1 MTTTINESLLYL
13 WDQRTLYLGDLSG
26 LSEVTQAAPS
36 LMIGLEDDF
45 EIWTPGHEERI
56 RTRSALIPAGACAS
70 AENFD
75 KPVAVCYLDP
85 CNQDFRA
92 LVKSM
97 NIKIGGLYLE
107 CRDIDRKITALN
119 KIYREGASP
128 ESAYNLLLND
138 VLPLESNYPP
148 QPKYFD
154 SVLESIHIIKSHPT
168 ENISN
173 RSIAEQIGTLSE
185 RQLQRY
191 FKEIVGIPIRR
202 FRLWHRLFVT
212 ATLMGFGMSLTDA
225 SIEAGFS
232 DVSHFNHTFRSM
244 LGMKPSFVLKRRHA
258 IKIYMGGDNGTPLPH
273 HI

>member
-1 MTTTINESLLYL
+1 MTKIINESLLYL
-13 WDQRTLYLGDLSG
+13 WDQRTLYLGDLSD
-26 LSEVTQAAPS
+26 LLEVNPAASS
-36 LMIGLEDDF
+36 LLIGLEDDF
-45 EIWTPGHEERI
+45 EIWTSSHEERI
-56 RTRSALIPAGACAS
+56 RTRSALIPAGVCAS
-70 AENFD
+70 ANNFE
-75 KPVAVCYLDP
+75 KPVAICYLDP

-92 LVKSM
+92 LIRNM
-97 NIKIGGLYLE
+97 NIKVGGVYLE
-107 CRDIDRKITALN
+107 CSYIDKQIAALN
-119 KIYREGASP
+119 KIYREKTPA
-128 ESAYNLLLND
+128 ENAYSVLLND
-138 VLPLESNYPP
+138 ILPLESNYPP
-148 QPKYFD
+148 QPKYLD
-154 SVLESIHIIKSHPT
+154 AIQESIHIIKSHPT

-232 DVSHFNHTFRSM
+232 DASHFSHTFRSM

-258 IKIYMGGDNGTPLPH
+258 ITIYMGGDNATPLPH